1 MPVAPQSHRGREK
14 KGLRLSPCLCDCSE
28 KSPGIVGRFPEHSRI
43 CHNRGWRP
51 AVDRILNASTL
62 ESSPADSRVWIGRFV
77 IAVVLG
83 EAIWGFLVSIT
94 NNLALPAMARAMG
107 GDTQSP
113 LSLGKGDFNI
123 PGLFASTLELCLA
136 AIVALILNSWSQRS
150 RRVRVVRT
158 SAASAEAR
166 PARVAA
172 AEPPLAQVVVPS
184 APTPAVPA
192 KATTASQ
199 TSGTIAPSTHGPP
212 TAAADPPKPKKQK
225 AVYYNIVGEPVDPEE

>member
-1 MPVAPQSHRGREK
+1 
-14 KGLRLSPCLCDCSE
+14 
-28 KSPGIVGRFPEHSRI
+28 
-43 CHNRGWRP
+43 
-51 AVDRILNASTL
+51 VDRILNASTL
-62 ESSPADSRVWIGRFV
+62 ESSPADSRLWIGRFV

-107 GDTQSP
+107 GDPQSP
-113 LSLGKGDFNI
+113 LSLGKGDFNA
-123 PGLFASTLELCLA
+123 PGLFASILELCLA

-172 AEPPLAQVVVPS
+172 AEPPPPVS
-184 APTPAVPA
+184 APLPAAANAPVASPMPAKPVSSATEPPPTPAAPA
-192 KATTASQ
+192 
-199 TSGTIAPSTHGPP
+199 
-212 TAAADPPKPKKQK
+212 KPKKQK
-225 AVYYNIVGEPVDPEE
+225 AVYYNIVGEPVDPDE